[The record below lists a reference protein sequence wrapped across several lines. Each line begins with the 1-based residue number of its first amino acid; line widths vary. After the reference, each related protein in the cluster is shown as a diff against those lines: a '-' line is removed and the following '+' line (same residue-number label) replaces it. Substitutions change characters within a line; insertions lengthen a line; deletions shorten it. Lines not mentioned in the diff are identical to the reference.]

1 MSEQELPPWLREQLS
16 RLQQLQQNLQAIMM
30 QKQQVELEIV
40 ETDRALEELRK
51 LEGDNPV
58 YKGAGPLLIKANKDD
73 VLKELE
79 EKKELSNTRLTVL
92 GKQETRVKDNLK
104 EVENKINT
112 MIRQMQAGAAS
123 GGIGGP
129 GFGTAR
135 RTECWCVRRR
145 IWNTASGAVTKPTI
159 AFLVSRRSLYE
170 KNFSSLNFCPVK

>member
-1 MSEQELPPWLREQLS
+1 LEAYITVFYFNGSSMSEQELPPWLREQLS

-40 ETDRALEELRK
+40 EIDRALEELRK
-51 LEGDNPV
+51 LEGDKPV

-123 GGIGGP
+123 GGSGGP
-129 GFGTAR
+129 GFGTAAGGQGAG
-135 RTECWCVRRR
+135 
-145 IWNTASGAVTKPTI
+145 ASGGGFGTRPQGQ
-159 AFLVSRRSLYE
+159 
-170 KNFSSLNFCPVK
+170 